1 MSVNEMVDAQASIEI
16 SKAPDI
22 DASTVIGYKR
32 LYNRLVK
39 RVIDFVL
46 ASVITVCVSPILAI
60 ASIAIFIEDGMPIL
74 YRAERG
80 GLHAKPF
87 KICKFRSMV
96 KNADKNG
103 GGTTALRD
111 KRITRTGNILRKTK
125 IDEFPN
131 LYNILVGQMSF
142 VGPRPELL
150 RYTNQYKGVEKLILE
165 VRPGITDYSSIEFIN
180 LDEIVGSGNADEIYE
195 QKVLPKK
202 NRLRIKYAADV
213 SLRTDIKIFFMTVY
227 KVIEKA
233 FGFLFKGKH
242 R

>member
-1 MSVNEMVDAQASIEI
+1 
-16 SKAPDI
+16 
-22 DASTVIGYKR
+22 
-32 LYNRLVK
+32 
-39 RVIDFVL
+39 
-46 ASVITVCVSPILAI
+46 
-60 ASIAIFIEDGMPIL
+60 
-74 YRAERG
+74 
-80 GLHAKPF
+80 
-87 KICKFRSMV
+87 
-96 KNADKNG
+96 
-103 GGTTALRD
+103 
-111 KRITRTGNILRKTK
+111 
-125 IDEFPN
+125 
-131 LYNILVGQMSF
+131 MSF